1 MRAIEKAAAGKP
13 GDGSLIRV
21 ENATGAAPAC

>member
-1 MRAIEKAAAGKP
+1 MRAVEKAAAGKP

-21 ENATGAAPAC
+21 ENAVAAPAC